1 MTYLPRT
8 AWIGYDAAMS
18 IWKRIGEALS
28 ALAAGEGLSDVF
40 AKLQT
45 APEKSIGFTI
55 AVIALGAKMAKADGQ
70 VTKDEV
76 SAFRQVFTIPPGEE
90 ANAARVYNLARSDIA
105 GYDGYARQIARM
117 FGPGDEVLKDVLDG
131 LFYIALADGE
141 FHPGEQEFLEDV
153 AQIFGVSQECFN
165 LLRARHWRD
174 LSDPYAVLGV
184 KPGDDP
190 KDIRRKWRDLVRI
203 NHPDRVIARGVPE
216 EAVKLAE
223 KRLAEINEAYEE
235 INRQLAA

>member
-1 MTYLPRT
+1 
-8 AWIGYDAAMS
+8 MS
-18 IWKRIGEALS
+18 IWKRIGDALS

-40 AKLQT
+40 SKLKT
-45 APEKSIGFTI
+45 PPEKSIGFTI

-70 VTKDEV
+70 VTRDEV
-76 SAFRQVFTIPPGEE
+76 AAFRQVFVIPPGEGK
-90 ANAARVYNLARSDIA
+90 NAARVFDLARNDVA

-117 FGPGDEVLKDVLDG
+117 FGPNDKALEDILDG
-131 LFYIALADGE
+131 LFHIALADGE
-141 FHPGEQEFLEDV
+141 YHPGENDFLEDV
-153 AQIFGVSQECFN
+153 ARIFGVGDECFN
-165 LLRARHWRD
+165 RLRARYSREHR
-174 LSDPYAVLGV
+174 DPYAVLGA

-190 KDIRRKWRDLVRI
+190 KEIRRKWRNLVQV

-235 INRQLAA
+235 INRQQAA